1 MGNISRKLALAGLT
15 AAVLL
20 GIVTSVILI
29 VLDFQRQIHA
39 MDATAEELLDVWDRP
54 ASTATFRLDDVFATN
69 VVSSLTTYQYVTE
82 AHIQSDFEANLAFA
96 TTPSATEN
104 VSVLASYLPERISTF
119 ERILVFDDA
128 EIGMLSIKI
137 DRGVMIGDF
146 ASRSLTTLVLGVL
159 RNLLLLAVLLIV
171 YERYLTAPLLN
182 FITSLRKVDPKKP
195 QAIGD
200 VVGRH
205 GAGNELE
212 VLNEATNT
220 VLEQSAAHLADLD
233 STNHELLFSEDRFK
247 DFAELGADWLWEL
260 DKDGNTMFLSP
271 QFEKQT
277 GHKIADVLGK
287 PWREVMVD
295 QGGEMQPLYEV
306 DHSIVLTGSSE
317 VQNGVTGLLRR
328 ADGTEM
334 NLLFSFANILND
346 DGTFRG
352 VRGVTRDQTAILEA
366 EAEQV
371 MLNQQLRQ
379 AERLKAIGQLS
390 GGVAH
395 DFNNILAIIRGNIE
409 MISAD
414 TQHED
419 VPHMLN
425 VVDRA
430 SRRAAD
436 LTHQLLAYA
445 RQQAL
450 QPSTVDVNQLIGDLS
465 ILLEPALG
473 ERVQMET
480 VASRGLWNCRAD
492 QSELEAVI
500 LNLAINASDAMPEG
514 GKLTIEAYNA
524 RIEDTLPDEPF
535 LEPGQYVCIAVTD
548 NGHGM
553 SSDVKAKAF
562 EPFFTTK
569 GVSDGSGLGLSMAYG
584 FAKQSKGHI
593 TLYSEENLG
602 TTVKLYM
609 PRVNARAKPIAESE
623 DIPVVAGTKVM
634 VVEDD
639 RDVLETVARFLMQ
652 LDCDVIQTNSAEEA
666 LTLGKELKNI
676 DLFLID
682 VVLPGSV
689 NGKNLSLM
697 LTEYHPD
704 TPTVFMSGYTE
715 NSIIHNGQLDSGVVL
730 LKKPFSQ
737 GELAKVID
745 ANVKS

>member
-1 MGNISRKLALAGLT
+1 M
-15 AAVLL
+15 
-20 GIVTSVILI
+20 
-29 VLDFQRQIHA
+29 DYQRQIDA
-39 MDATAEELLDVWDRP
+39 MDATAEELLEVWAP
-54 ASTATFRLDDVFATN
+54 PSSTAAFRLDRVFADDI
-69 VVSSLTTYQYVTE
+69 VLALTSYQFVTE
-82 AHIQSDFEANLAFA
+82 ANIQSDFEASLAFSE
-96 TTPSATEN
+96 TPSPPEN
-104 VSVLASYLPERISTF
+104 VSVLAGLLPQRFASF
-119 ERILVFDDA
+119 ERELVFDGA
-128 EIGMLSIKI
+128 QIGILSIKI
-137 DRGVMIGDF
+137 DRGVMIQDF
-146 ASRSLTTLVLGVL
+146 VSRSLTTLALGVL
-159 RNLLLLAVLLIV
+159 RNLLLLAVLLV
-171 YERYLTAPLLN
+171 LYERYLTAPLLN
-182 FITSLRKVDPKKP
+182 FITTLRKVDPKKP
-195 QAIGD
+195 HPMGD
-200 VVGRH
+200 VVGPH

-212 VLNEATNT
+212 GLNEATNT

-233 STNHELLFSEDRFK
+233 STNSDLLHSEERFK

-260 DKDGNTMFLSP
+260 DQDGNTIFLSS
-271 QFEKQT
+271 QFEEQT
-277 GHKIADVLGK
+277 GHKIAHVLGK
-287 PWREVMVD
+287 HWREVTVD
-295 QGGEMQPLYEV
+295 QDGEKLPLFEVEQSIMQTE
-306 DHSIVLTGSSE
+306 SSD
-317 VQNGVTGLLRR
+317 VQKGVIGLLRR

-334 NLLFSFANILND
+334 NLLFSFANMLDD
-346 DGTFRG
+346 DGTLRG
-352 VRGVTRDQTAILEA
+352 VRGVTRDQTGIIAA
-366 EAEQV
+366 QAEQA
-371 MLNQQLRQ
+371 MLNKQLRQ

-409 MISAD
+409 MISAN

-450 QPSTVDVNQLIGDLS
+450 RPSTVDVNQLINDLS

-524 RIEDTLPDEPF
+524 RIEDPIPDEPM
-535 LEPGQYVCIAVTD
+535 LEPGQYICIAVTD

-553 SSDVKAKAF
+553 SDDVKAQAF

-569 GVSDGSGLGLSMAYG
+569 AVNKGSGLGLSMAYG

-593 TLYSEENLG
+593 TLYSEENVG
-602 TTVKLYM
+602 TTVKLYL
-609 PRVNARAKPIAESE
+609 PRERTRAEPAAPSE
-623 DIPVVAGTKVM
+623 DLPEVSGTKVL

-639 RDVLETVARFLMQ
+639 RDVLETVARFLLQ
-652 LDCDVIQTNSAEEA
+652 LDCNVIQTSSSEEA
-666 LTLGKELKNI
+666 IVLCKEIRDI

-682 VVLPGSV
+682 VVLPGPL
-689 NGKNLSLM
+689 NAKNLSIM
-697 LTEYHPD
+697 LEEHHPN

-715 NSIIHNGQLDSGVVL
+715 NSTIYNGQLDNGVVL
-730 LKKPFSQ
+730 LKKPFSLGQ
-737 GELAKVID
+737 LAKAIH
-745 ANVKS
+745 AKMEP